1 MFNPTQL
8 RYSLA
13 IGQFGRRAAT
23 MSDHNNN
30 LGIKIDQLTTLVVDR
45 FSALDQRIQTM
56 ESEAAEIRGLL
67 RAIVSG
73 IERLHARMPGD
84 YVEAAFDGED
94 VDDGFLTPP
103 PGQFLH

>member
-1 MFNPTQL
+1 
-8 RYSLA
+8 
-13 IGQFGRRAAT
+13 
-23 MSDHNNN
+23 MSDNINS
-30 LGIKIDQLTTLVVDR
+30 LGTKIDQLTSLVVDR
-45 FSALDQRIQTM
+45 FSALDQRIQSM

-84 YVEAAFDGED
+84 YADVIFDGED
-94 VDDGFLTPP
+94 TDDGFLTPP